1 MFCPSG
7 YNCLRCDRT
16 GKKGGGVVAFY
27 KSGLTVNEV
36 NIYPVS
42 NAKPYEVLCF
52 DVYFSDEFVRF
63 VCVYIPPDQSA
74 INDVVIDLCN
84 TLKSLVLTDAP
95 LFILG
100 DFNFPDIDW
109 NIPSCP
115 DNSYSDRTFLDFC
128 SNYSLTQCIDYPT
141 HDQGNILDLLLYND
155 KAKHLINNHFIS
167 SPPWHT
173 DHFLISAN
181 ITLQRSQR
189 NAGRN
194 FHSYPDFKSCDY
206 GFISNLLLHS
216 DWNFCYQDR
225 ANIQQIYD
233 DFILVLNKI
242 ISHHVPLKSNRF
254 NPKSQPKHL
263 RKLIRQKKTLY
274 KKMKSDKS
282 LKSEYKKASKAYDR
296 AVNQWRDKIESN
308 LCSNPNSKKFYK
320 FINNKFKSSHT
331 IPPLNDDSNELV
343 FSDLDKANLFNSS
356 FQKFFTLD
364 NGSSLPHIPPLNHMS
379 PFHITPSDILKA
391 SSKMK
396 SKLSRTPE
404 GIPSYF
410 IVRVINALI
419 QPITAI
425 FNLSLYYNVIP
436 SQWKNALVIP
446 IFKKGDRRSANNY
459 RPVSLTSSFSRLFEL
474 VLLDKM
480 MAYVQEHELISP
492 LQFGFL
498 PRRSSCTQ
506 LLSCLYDWLRSYCRS
521 ESMSVLYTDITK
533 AFDSVN
539 HRLLLQVL
547 YQYGFNNQ
555 IVLWLQNFLTNRQ
568 QQVCI
573 NGATSSPLAVLSGVP
588 QGSVIGPFLFIVF
601 LNGITEFCSDK
612 VHMKMFADDSKLFS
626 TSCNDLQNSM
636 NLICSWLNQH
646 QLVLAPH
653 KCAVL
658 KIKKKGVDDNSEIWI
673 DDHPVGQQ
681 LSVKDL
687 GVFISSDMKW
697 ATHINSICHK
707 ASVRSFQLLKTIQSR
722 NIWTFKKLFITYI
735 RPQLEYNSQI
745 WSPYLQEDINRVE
758 TIQRNFT
765 KKAFERCNIPFSSYE
780 DRLIKMDILSL
791 QSRREFLDLLFLYKL
806 INNFYDLDFNTFFS
820 FKPRTYFLRT
830 HSLQITL
837 NDNFKS
843 KLDQWTNSFYV
854 RTPKLW
860 NSLPENIV
868 KCKSITSFKSF
879 LKTHF
884 LSKLT

>member
-1 MFCPSG
+1 
-7 YNCLRCDRT
+7 
-16 GKKGGGVVAFY
+16 
-27 KSGLTVNEV
+27 
-36 NIYPVS
+36 
-42 NAKPYEVLCF
+42 
-52 DVYFSDEFVRF
+52 
-63 VCVYIPPDQSA
+63 
-74 INDVVIDLCN
+74 
-84 TLKSLVLTDAP
+84 
-95 LFILG
+95 
-100 DFNFPDIDW
+100 
-109 NIPSCP
+109 
-115 DNSYSDRTFLDFC
+115 
-128 SNYSLTQCIDYPT
+128 
-141 HDQGNILDLLLYND
+141 
-155 KAKHLINNHFIS
+155 
-167 SPPWHT
+167 
-173 DHFLISAN
+173 LISAS
-181 ITLQRSQR
+181 ITLRQRSQR
-189 NAGRN
+189 NPGRN

-216 DWNFCYQDR
+216 DWDFCYQDR
-225 ANIQQIYD
+225 TNIQQIYD

-254 NPKSQPKHL
+254 NPKSQPKYL

-274 KKMKSDKS
+274 KKMKFDKS
-282 LKSEYKKASKAYDR
+282 LKSEYKKASKEYDR

-308 LCSNPNSKKFYK
+308 LCSNPNSKKFYN

-331 IPPLNDDSNELV
+331 VPPLVDDSKELV

-356 FQKFFTLD
+356 FQKFFTVD
-364 NGSSLPHIPPLNHMS
+364 NGSSLPHIPPQKHMP
-379 PFHITPSDILKA
+379 PFYITPSDILKA
-391 SSKMK
+391 CSKMK

-410 IVRVINALI
+410 IVRVISALI

-425 FNLSLYYNVIP
+425 FNLSLYYNAIP

-446 IFKKGDRRSANNY
+446 IFKKGDRRSASNY

-480 MAYVQEHELISP
+480 MAHVQEHELISP

-539 HRLLLQVL
+539 HRMLLQVL

-555 IVLWLQNFLTNRQ
+555 IVLWLQNFLTDRQ
-568 QQVCI
+568 QQVCV
-573 NGATSSPLAVLSGVP
+573 NGTTSSPLAVLSGVP

-601 LNGITEFCSDK
+601 LNGITKFCSDK
-612 VHMKMFADDSKLFS
+612 VHMKLFADDSKLFS
-626 TSCNDLQNSM
+626 TNCDDLQNSM
-636 NLICSWLNQH
+636 NLISSWLIQY

-653 KCAVL
+653 KCALL
-658 KIKKKGVDDNSEIWI
+658 KIKKKGVADNSEIWI
-673 DDHPVGQQ
+673 DDHPVVQQ

-687 GVFISSDMKW
+687 GVYISSDMKW
-697 ATHINSICHK
+697 TTHINSICHK
-707 ASVRSFQLLKTIQSR
+707 ASVRSFQFLKTIQSR

-765 KKAFERCNIPFSSYE
+765 KKAFERCNIPFSSYG

-806 INNFYDLDFNTFFS
+806 MNNFYDLDFNTFFS
-820 FKPRTYFLRT
+820 FKHRTYSLRT
-830 HSLQITL
+830 HSLQIIL

-843 KLDQWTNSFYV
+843 DLNQWTNSFYV
-854 RTPKLW
+854 RAPKLW

-868 KCKSITSFKSF
+868 KCDSITSFKSL

-884 LSKLT
+884 LSKLN